1 MRRPNALK
9 LKTGRMNIVSKRITL
24 ARQEHKPAWTMEAL
38 SQALEERTGLV
49 LSTGTIGKIEAG
61 IRGVFDYEVVAFAQ
75 TLEVDANW
83 LLGLIDPIA

>member
-1 MRRPNALK
+1 
-9 LKTGRMNIVSKRITL
+9 MNIVSQRITL
-24 ARQEHKPAWTMEAL
+24 ARQKHTPAWTMEAL

>member
-24 ARQEHKPAWTMEAL
+24 ARQKHSPAWTMEAL
-38 SQALEERTGLV
+38 SQALEEHTGLV
-49 LSTGTIGKIEAG
+49 LSIGTIGKIEAG

>member
-9 LKTGRMNIVSKRITL
+9 LKTGRMNIVSQRITL
-24 ARQEHKPAWTMEAL
+24 ARQKHKPAWTMEAL

>member
-1 MRRPNALK
+1 
-9 LKTGRMNIVSKRITL
+9 MNIVSERITL
-24 ARQEHKPAWTMEAL
+24 ARRNHNPTWTMEAL

-83 LLGLIDPIA
+83 LLGLIDPSLDSESIA